1 MSKNIHRLTEKQC
14 SDIYVGEPITLTTV
28 MAVIAVALV
37 AVIIYRLF
45 LSGEGSATIPGGWK
59 FSWE

>member
-45 LSGEGSATIPGGWK
+45 LSGEGSATILGGWK